1 MTPQEHDW
9 FDALHNVNAKL
20 VEIHDTAGSPIEDW
34 FDDENDLYSDTAH
47 FVYELL
53 QNADDAGSTEAR
65 FELCEDKLVFAHKGE
80 HTRHF
85 TVSPIETK
93 ANDVGTERY
102 GSVNALSDRNGTTK
116 KDDND
121 RGNAIGKFGRGFKS
135 VYAYTRSP
143 KIYDLNLRFKM
154 ERFIIPSDL
163 TNEPDYPQRNPN
175 ETLFVIPFDRGEDM
189 PAQQAVDQIRVK
201 LRELVFPTLFLRN
214 LESIRFQDGAATG
227 EYGKTVVERK
237 SFANGD
243 VAERI
248 RMSFS
253 LSNPANENIDN
264 LWMFSRTTSAG
275 HKVSVV
281 FFIDNNGS
289 LVRPSS
295 PKPAFCY
302 FPTRHSTGLNFIV
315 HAPFRLTA
323 TREKIKEE
331 TSEPHNKEMVSAL
344 ASLAADSI
352 EHLRDLRTF
361 TGASLVTDDII
372 DIIPTRQTTKAD
384 YREQLDLSPFSA
396 KMLEKFQSARVIPIK
411 SGGHVMKA
419 NAYWPESEDI
429 SEVFSESQLRGLVN
443 DQNAGWA
450 VASRWADRQR
460 EPDKYD
466 FIAAITNLSQS
477 PVTKCWTAYQL
488 ISRLNGV
495 FMKNQTL
502 DWLFRLHEWIA
513 KDSHRIGYAKR
524 IPIFL
529 NQYNVPVCPYGPD
542 NEQPL
547 LKPSSRPDARCPE
560 NRKSKTVLR
569 DFLEHD
575 GSRHLLER
583 YNAHEPT
590 SLDDVLLFL
599 DTEWDAVSDEDHL
612 AVFGSVFEAYCRMSA
627 TEQDTV
633 VTRLRQKSF
642 LAKDSAGNR
651 ERKPCSELYCDSEE
665 LKRYFRN
672 ATVFYLDKT
681 YEESVQQ
688 ESRDCW
694 IELTHRLEL
703 ASLPRTNRRY
713 DLRVSDFPATYTA
726 EWGKQWEQPAEI
738 HWTEQTWTENEIDC
752 LSDNLASLCRS
763 ENNEDKFL
771 SSKTIWDMLRAV
783 VKFHYDNGTTSLDTL
798 QNIIF
803 PQGKHLYQN
812 YRNKEQM
819 FDNLLLFKLRT
830 SPWLKARSGS
840 FKSPRELTIQD
851 LDDGYRSDEVGN
863 KLLQKLLGLKSD
875 DTTFALEL
883 LIRAHPEL
891 EAEIR
896 RVVEKKNKTDSVG
909 IDADTGVET
918 GRAVKPDEGLEPAEV
933 EIDRSQWPLGT
944 DSEARGPFNHIPAGT
959 VSWVSEVEPFIKGD
973 VTIAGTQIRRAKLR
987 IPPYQRRFAWKEHDV
1002 RLLCRDLLKTNGST
1016 HYHLG
1021 TIILHREQAGDGEIW
1036 DVVDGQ
1042 QRLTNIMAI
1051 LEAPVFD
1058 SNLTENGTI
1067 RMKQFSRRDYEMV
1080 KSILEEYGEDG
1091 KKTIK
1096 NRLKSC
1102 TLAFVAVKDIAE
1114 AFQLFGTQNGRGKPL
1129 TPVNLL
1135 KAYHYREMDA
1145 DFEQWKKERK
1155 KKIAGATTEEQLK
1168 KDFDREVRFHIE
1180 KSWESANGEDA
1191 SAASSDGKLL
1201 SHVFGEYLFR
1211 IRNWTRGRFPTES
1224 FGNRDIGEF
1233 KGVTIHFKEDRNKR
1247 QLPLQNCAVLRK
1259 EAKTTEDSFI
1269 ARRGRETKGFMPF
1282 MSICQTI
1289 VNGEDFFHYAET
1301 YATAYKHVFKEN
1313 AVREFFEFYK
1323 TNCSP
1328 SQHNKGGAMYARHVF
1343 EALCLFCYDLFGGE
1357 GLKACYQALF
1367 CCAYFERV
1375 SQSRVLYRK
1384 CGATFA
1390 PRAIEVMSRNFTIE
1404 DVRQGLNDLA
1414 SEAKNEIR
1422 KRGHLENLDQTQLT
1436 AGQKMQ
1442 IAACKIIFG

>member
-1 MTPQEHDW
+1 MTPQEKQW
-9 FDALHNVNAKL
+9 FVALHNVKAEL
-20 VEIHDTAGSPIEDW
+20 VKAHDRAMDPIEDW
-34 FDDENDLYSDTAH
+34 FADEKDLYSDTAH

-85 TVSPIETK
+85 TVSPIENR

-102 GSVNALSDRNGTTK
+102 GSVNALTDRNGTTK
-116 KDDND
+116 TDDND

-135 VYAYTRSP
+135 VYAYTRNP
-143 KIYDLNLRFKM
+143 EIYDRNLHFKL
-154 ERFIIPSDL
+154 ERFIVPVDL
-163 TNEPDYPQRNPN
+163 TDQPDYPQRNPD
-175 ETLFVIPFDRGEDM
+175 ETLFVVPFDRGEEM
-189 PAQQAVDQIRVK
+189 PAEQAVDQIRVK

-214 LESIRFQDGAATG
+214 LESIRFQDGTATG
-227 EYGKTVVERK
+227 EYGKMVVERK

-253 LSNPANENIDN
+253 SSNPANENVEN
-264 LWMFSRTTSAG
+264 LWLFSRTTAEG
-275 HKVSVV
+275 HKVSVG

-295 PKPAFCY
+295 PKSAFCY
-302 FPTRHSTGLNFIV
+302 FPTRHPTGLNFIV

-331 TSEPHNKEMVSAL
+331 TSEPHNREMVSAL
-344 ASLAADSI
+344 AALAADSI
-352 EHLRDLRTF
+352 EHLRDF
-361 TGASLVTDDII
+361 SNSAGASLVTDDII
-372 DIIPTRQTTKAD
+372 DIIPTRRTTKAD

-396 KMLEKFQSARVIPIK
+396 KMLEKFQNSRVIPVK
-411 SGGHVMKA
+411 SGGHVVKA

-429 SEVFSESQLRGLVN
+429 SEVFSESQLRDLVN
-443 DQNAGWA
+443 NQNAGWA
-450 VASRWADRQR
+450 FASRWADRQR

-477 PVTKCWTAYQL
+477 PITKCWTAYQL

-495 FMKNQTL
+495 FMQNQTL
-502 DWLFRLHEWIA
+502 DWLFGLHEWIA
-513 KDSHRIGYAKR
+513 KDSHRIESAKR
-524 IPIFL
+524 MPIFL
-529 NQYNVPVCPYGPD
+529 NQVNDPVCPYGQD
-542 NEQPL
+542 NRPQL
-547 LKPSSRPDARCPE
+547 LKPASRPDARCPE
-560 NRKSKTVLR
+560 NRRSNTVLR
-569 DFLEHD
+569 EFLEHD

-590 SLDDVLLFL
+590 SVDDVESFL
-599 DTEWDAVSDEDHL
+599 DTEWDAASEEDHL
-612 AVFGSVFEAYCRMSA
+612 AVFNSIFEEYCRMSA
-627 TEQDTV
+627 AEQDIV
-633 VTRLRQKSF
+633 VGKLKMKSF
-642 LAKDSAGNR
+642 LAKDLAGNPT
-651 ERKPCSELYCDSEE
+651 RKCCSELYCDSEE
-665 LKRYFRN
+665 LKCIFS
-672 ATVFYLDKT
+672 VSPEVWFLDFDK
-681 YEESVQQ
+681 YVDEYKLYPERVSKVESLFDLLGV
-688 ESRDCW
+688 ER
-694 IELTHRLEL
+694 
-703 ASLPRTNRRY
+703 LPRKKEIRY
-713 DLRVSDFPATYTA
+713 TGT
-726 EWGKQWEQPAEI
+726 
-738 HWTEQTWTENEIDC
+738 
-752 LSDNLASLCRS
+752 
-763 ENNEDKFL
+763 DKFDQEYKSRGWKKNEQ
-771 SSKTIWDMLRAV
+771 SSKTEEWVEEEFDGMLA
-783 VKFHYDNGTTSLDTL
+783 
-798 QNIIF
+798 
-803 PQGKHLYQN
+803 
-812 YRNKEQM
+812 
-819 FDNLLLFKLRT
+819 
-830 SPWLKARSGS
+830 A
-840 FKSPRELTIQD
+840 
-851 LDDGYRSDEVGN
+851 
-863 KLLQKLLGLKSD
+863 
-875 DTTFALEL
+875 
-883 LIRAHPEL
+883 
-891 EAEIR
+891 
-896 RVVEKKNKTDSVG
+896 
-909 IDADTGVET
+909 IDAVDKGQLKDNVKETCVAIWQVLVNLVLKYEGKEFLSGGTHKYFPASKQKSREESFPNYLLHRLQTAKWLLSKDARQLVSAQETNVQSVLDVYAGNTPQEVALRKIIGLNDNAETRLMSELMALNPRWASALDQIIKRDRATVGGGGTGRDATVET
-918 GRAVKPDEGLEPAEV
+918 GRAVKPDEGLEPADV
-933 EIDRSQWPLGT
+933 EIDRNQWPLGT
-944 DSEARGPFNHIPAGT
+944 GPDVRGPFDRIPQGT
-959 VSWVSEVEPFIKGD
+959 VSWVSEVEPFIQGI

-1002 RLLCRDLLKTNGST
+1002 RLLCRDLLKTNGSS

-1021 TIILHREQAGDGEIW
+1021 TIILHRKKAGEEEIW

-1051 LEAPVFD
+1051 LKAPVFD

-1080 KSILEEYGEDG
+1080 KSILEEYGEGD
-1091 KKTIK
+1091 KETIK

-1102 TLAFVAVKDIAE
+1102 TLAFVAVDDIAE

-1135 KAYHYREMDA
+1135 KAYHYREMNA
-1145 DFEQWKKERK
+1145 DFEQWTKERK
-1155 KKIAGATTEEQLK
+1155 KKITGDTTEEQLK
-1168 KDFDREVRFHIE
+1168 KDFDREVRFNIE

-1191 SAASSDGKLL
+1191 STASSDGKLL
-1201 SHVFGEYLFR
+1201 SHIFGEYLFR
-1211 IRNWTRGRFPTES
+1211 IRNWTRGKFPTES

-1233 KGVTIHFKEDRNKR
+1233 KGVTIRPKEDKR

-1259 EAKTTEDSFI
+1259 GAKTTEDSFI
-1269 ARRGRETKGFMPF
+1269 ARRGLETEGFMPF

-1313 AVREFFEFYK
+1313 TVPEFFEFYK

-1328 SQHNKGGAMYARHVF
+1328 SQHNKGGAMYARHIF

-1357 GLKACYQALF
+1357 GLKACYPALF

-1422 KRGHLENLDQTQLT
+1422 KSGYLENLDQSQLT

-1442 IAACKIIFG
+1442 KAAYEIIFG